1 MRTLTDTLE
10 ELRQEIQAR
19 FDTIGDDIGL
29 LHDELWPSVVKL
41 EKFFRKTN
49 QIEALE
55 DQVQLLDMMGDPI
68 YRSIY
73 QNDEYVVCRRIL
85 DKDPTRESAK
95 HQIEDHIIAD
105 LARNQDEE
113 KLRAY
118 LEEYYQKNKSQGY
131 SYFLG

>member
-19 FDTIGDDIGL
+19 FDAIGDNIGL

-85 DKDPTRESAK
+85 DIDPTREAAK

-118 LEEYYQKNKSQGY
+118 LEEYYQKNKSEGY

>member
-85 DKDPTRESAK
+85 DIDPTREDVK

-118 LEEYYQKNKSQGY
+118 LEEYYQKNKSEGY

>member
-10 ELRQEIQAR
+10 ELRQEIQEG
-19 FDTIGDDIGL
+19 FDEVADDVGL
-29 LHDELWPSVVKL
+29 FHDKLWPAVVKL

-85 DKDPTRESAK
+85 DIDPTREAAK

-105 LARNQDEE
+105 RARLQDEK
-113 KLRAY
+113 KLRTY
-118 LEEYYQKNKSQGY
+118 LEEYYQKNKSEGY